1 MSKSIPMLLRD
12 IEARNTALRTY
23 AQSHDRFSDAEQL
36 YVAEGQHVMAE
47 GAHTYALIALRAW
60 LAERDDPEP
69 HS

>member
-1 MSKSIPMLLRD
+1 MLLRD

-23 AQSHDRFSDAEQL
+23 AVAHDRFAVTEQQL
-36 YVAEGQHVMAE
+36 VAEGRIPEAE